1 MELKHRRRPHEDDSV
16 RSEALNRTKMELKLR
31 IRLQPEP
38 SGIPGEALNRT
49 KMELKLCQHVLQ
61 AFLEREALNRT
72 RMELKRRQFRTAARH
87 FREALYR
94 TRMELK
100 LTVATATLT
109 ACAVRLLIEPG
120 WN

>member
-1 MELKHRRRPHEDDSV
+1 MELKHRRRPHEDESV
-16 RSEALNRTKMELKLR
+16 RSEALNRTKMELKLTVITRYIRPPGEALNRTKMELKRR

-49 KMELKLCQHVLQ
+49 RMELKLSQHLS
-61 AFLEREALNRT
+61 
-72 RMELKRRQFRTAARH
+72 AARH

-109 ACAVRLLIEPG
+109 ACAVRLL
-120 WN
+120 